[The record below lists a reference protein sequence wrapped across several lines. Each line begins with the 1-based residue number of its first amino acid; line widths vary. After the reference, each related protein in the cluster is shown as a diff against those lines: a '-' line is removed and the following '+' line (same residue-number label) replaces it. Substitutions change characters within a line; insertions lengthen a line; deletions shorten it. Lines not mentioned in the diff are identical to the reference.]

1 MVLVTCRGR
10 QSKDEAADLH
20 AARTRWRAVDGWLYS
35 FDLARKAIALLGKL
49 HGRQGRVSDVSK
61 VLAKLSVSDS
71 ACNQA
76 HHLVAVVVHARNMAL
91 EARQW
96 WPVVAQRHERS
107 VERLSWQLTV
117 FFFYGKQERGGEKG

>member
-1 MVLVTCRGR
+1 MLVTCRGR
-10 QSKDEAADLH
+10 QSKEEAADLH

-61 VLAKLSVSDS
+61 VLAKLSVSES

-96 WPVVAQRHERS
+96 WPVVAQRHERES

>member
-76 HHLVAVVVHARNMAL
+76 HHLVTVVVHARNMAL

-96 WPVVAQRHERS
+96 WPVVAQRHER
-107 VERLSWQLTV
+107 
-117 FFFYGKQERGGEKG
+117 RGVRESDFPGS

>member
-1 MVLVTCRGR
+1 MLCARRRERGCAAVVLVTCRER
-10 QSKDEAADLH
+10 QSKEEAADLH
-20 AARTRWRAVDGWLYS
+20 ATRTRWRAVDGWLYS

-61 VLAKLSVSDS
+61 VLAKLSVSES

-96 WPVVAQRHERS
+96 WPVVAQRHERR
-107 VERLSWQLTV
+107 V
-117 FFFYGKQERGGEKG
+117 